1 MAYKLGMKPQPSQV
15 TVDLNQNPKDWER
28 RNVVEKS
35 VTHIWGKS
43 KATIEGCGLSG
54 TPEDYLELLIYIPEY
69 CGVVR
74 TWPSGDP
81 VVMKLNRL

>member
-28 RNVVEKS
+28 RSVVEKS

-54 TPEDYLELLIYIPEY
+54 TQGFTSLSIAVLYVHGHLEIQL
-69 CGVVR
+69 
-74 TWPSGDP
+74 
-81 VVMKLNRL
+81 